1 MTRTVRA
8 RALVLGI
15 AAALTLAACGGG
27 SDTASSPTAGG
38 KGLEKTTI
46 KVGAL
51 PIPDPAALYIAN
63 AKGFFK
69 AEGLT
74 VEPVLIQGGAL
85 ALPHIKSGQLDIS
98 HTNYVSTF
106 LAASKGEKIKVVGD
120 VYQAAPNTFNLMV
133 PKDSPLN
140 SVADLKGKT
149 VLVNTLKN
157 IGTLT
162 VEATLKVAGL
172 TKDDVKFVE
181 KPFPDMANALSTG
194 QGDAAWM
201 TEPFITATQSQSG
214 FRKLADTMSGQ
225 TADLPIA
232 AWMATDEWVQKN
244 PKTLAAFQRAIAK
257 AQQLVANDRKEVEA
271 VLDDYTKIDA
281 KTASVITLGT
291 FPTSLNATRLQRV
304 ADLMLEYKY
313 IESPLDVKTIL
324 VGASG

>member
-15 AAALTLAACGGG
+15 ATALALAACGG
-27 SDTASSPTAGG
+27 SDTSSAPADG

-74 VEPVLIQGGAL
+74 VEPVLIQGGAA
-85 ALPHIKSGQLDIS
+85 ALPQIKSGALDIS

-106 LAASKGEKIKVVGD
+106 LAASNGEKIKVVGD
-120 VYQAAPNTFNLMV
+120 VYQAGPNTFNLMV

-172 TKDDVKFVE
+172 TKDDIKFVE

-201 TEPFITATQSQSG
+201 TEPFITATQSASG
-214 FRKLADTMSGQ
+214 FRKLADTISGQ

-232 AWMATDEWVQKN
+232 AWMATDEWVKKN

-257 AQQLVANDRKEVEA
+257 AQQLVASDRKEVEA
-271 VLDDYTKIDA
+271 VLPTYTKIDA

-291 FPTSLNATRLQRV
+291 FPTSLNETRLQRV

-313 IESPLDVKTIL
+313 ISSRLDVKNIL

>member
-1 MTRTVRA
+1 MTRIVHA
-8 RALVLGI
+8 RALVLGLVT
-15 AAALTLAACGGG
+15 ALALAACGGT
-27 SDTASSPTAGG
+27 DTTSAPAEG
-38 KGLEKTTI
+38 KGLEKTSI

-74 VEPVLIQGGAL
+74 VEPVIIQGGAA
-85 ALPHIKSGQLDIS
+85 ALPQIKSGALDIS

-133 PKDSPLN
+133 PKDSQLH

-149 VLVNTLKN
+149 VLVNTLNN

-172 TKDDVKFVE
+172 TKDDIKFVE
-181 KPFPDMANALSTG
+181 KPFPDMANALTAG

-232 AWMATDEWVQKN
+232 AWMATEEWTKKY

-257 AQQLVANDRKEVEA
+257 AQQLVASDRKEVEA
-271 VLDDYTKIDA
+271 VLPTYTKLDA

-291 FPTSLNATRLQRV
+291 FPTSLNETRLQRV

-313 IESPLDVKTIL
+313 IQSPLDVKTIL